1 MFDASPYR
9 TSATDSRAE
18 DDLTHPI
25 PTQTR
30 RGREQ
35 RGRRD
40 GTREEPGLK
49 RKGYLGREKE
59 RIEARGKKGRKKGKR
74 TIKKKMKI
82 RKRRG

>member
-18 DDLTHPI
+18 DDLNSSNTDANAA
-25 PTQTR
+25 R
-30 RGREQ
+30 EGAARG
-35 RGRRD
+35 RD

-59 RIEARGKKGRKKGKR
+59 RIEAREEER
-74 TIKKKMKI
+74 
-82 RKRRG
+82 